1 MSEIITIKLNI
12 MRKKLNY
19 EAPEVEVFS
28 VNLEGCIA
36 ISQTDFTVNDP
47 FSDHTDEEEW

>member
-36 ISQTDFTVNDP
+36 ISLTDFTVYDP
-47 FSDHTDEEEW
+47 FSDHTDEEDW